1 MFDAPLATTIKP
13 TKIIIEAA
21 RFAIG
26 SDKPMRDVKRFLA
39 RKIVDSGKFKTIL
52 SIIVQAHSRAIEAIR
67 SHFVRNDHVLHP
79 Q

>member
-13 TKIIIEAA
+13 TKIIVEAA

-39 RKIVDSGKFKTIL
+39 KKTVDGSKSKTVL
-52 SIIVQAHSRAIEAIR
+52 STIVQAHSRAIEAIR
-67 SHFVRNDHVLHP
+67 SHFVRNTHALHP
-79 Q
+79 Y